1 MLEEIGTT
9 EINLEIINIAR
20 ITEIAQEIDPI
31 VGINRAGHVII
42 HAIGIIQVITK
53 TKESKIKQ
61 AIALNCE
68 IRRKIGIHLPTLRVE
83 ISPMTDIEI
92 PLEIDTETTDPIP
105 KTETDRE
112 IVIEIIEVPQ
122 GIDIDR
128 TPEIPILDRI
138 PVIEENKLRPIP
150 PTRERKQQT
159 AQMQKQKL

>member
-9 EINLEIINIAR
+9 EINLETINIAR

-68 IRRKIGIHLPTLRVE
+68 NLRKIGIRLPTLRVE
-83 ISPMTDIEI
+83 ISPMIDTGTPQET
-92 PLEIDTETTDPIP
+92 DTETTGPIP
-105 KTETDRE
+105 KTETDPE
-112 IVIEIIEVPQ
+112 IVIETIEAPQ
-122 GIDIDR
+122 GINIDR
-128 TPEIPILDRI
+128 TPEMPILDQI
-138 PVIEENKLRPIP
+138 HAIEENKLRPIP

-159 AQMQKQKL
+159 AQMRKQKL